1 MPDSLNITRRN
12 VLQMAAGLGVSFAL
26 PALDLRAATKRGVE
40 REKSLIVLWMA
51 GGPSQLETW
60 DPHPGTKIG
69 GETGA
74 IDTTIPRLKIADLF
88 PRMAEEI
95 DCLNVIRSLVSKEGD
110 HERGTYLLK
119 TGFRPV
125 PKLVHPALGAMLA
138 HQLPAAK
145 IEIPQFVSLGGSEW
159 PGRGGYLGDEYDAFR
174 IYDPGLNIQNMRAR
188 VPQDRHD
195 QRLKNL
201 EVMSS
206 AFAKNRQFATRKTLH
221 QDMQERALTMMG
233 SEQLKA
239 FELTEESQATLDAYG
254 DSSFGRGCLVARRLV
269 EQGVRSIE
277 VNLGGFDSHANN
289 YEAHQE
295 NAQVLDPAFAALLKD
310 LKDRDLWESTVVL
323 CIGEFGRTPVINPLD
338 GRDHWPKGF
347 SCLVGGGG
355 MQRGVVIGETDPVGE
370 KTDPSDPIEVQD
382 LYATLFQ
389 IFGVKYFQELETPIG
404 RPMRISDGQPI
415 KRLLAQ
421 S

>member
-1 MPDSLNITRRN
+1 LK
-12 VLQMAAGLGVSFAL
+12 
-26 PALDLRAATKRGVE
+26 AATQRGAE

-69 GETGA
+69 SETKA
-74 IDTTIPRLKIADLF
+74 IDTKLPGVQIAALF
-88 PRMAEEI
+88 PRMAEEW

-138 HQLPAAK
+138 HKRPAEK
-145 IEIPQFVSLGGSEW
+145 LEIPAYVSLGGSQW

-174 IYDPGLNIQNMRAR
+174 IYDPGRNIQNMRAR
-188 VPQDRHD
+188 VPEDR
-195 QRLKNL
+195 QQKRLKNL
-201 EVMSS
+201 EVLSN
-206 AFAKNRQFATRKTLH
+206 AFAKGRPFADRKTLH
-221 QDMQERALTMMG
+221 QEMQRRALTMMG

-239 FELTEESQATLDAYG
+239 FELVDEPTATLDAYG
-254 DSSFGRGCLVARRLV
+254 DTPFGRGCLVARRLV

-289 YEAHQE
+289 YEAHKQ
-295 NAQVLDPAFAALLKD
+295 NARILDPAFAALLKD
-310 LKDRDLWESTVVL
+310 LKDRDLWQSTAVL

-347 SCLVGGGG
+347 SCLIGGGG
-355 MQRGVVIGETDPVGE
+355 MKQGLVIGETDPSGQ
-370 KTDPSDPIEVQD
+370 KTDPTDPIEVQD
-382 LYATLFQ
+382 LYATLFHL
-389 IFGVKYFQELETPIG
+389 FGVKPSEEMETPIG
-404 RPMRISDGQPI
+404 RPMRISDGKPI
-415 KRLLAQ
+415 QRLL
-421 S
+421 